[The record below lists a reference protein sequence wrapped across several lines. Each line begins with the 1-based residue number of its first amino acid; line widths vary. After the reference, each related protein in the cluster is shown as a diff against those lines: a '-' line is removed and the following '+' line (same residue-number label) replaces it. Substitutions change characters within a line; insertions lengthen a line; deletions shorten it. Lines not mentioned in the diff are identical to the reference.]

1 METLQA
7 INELKIETNK
17 IFYDKKTQILSVYI
31 LDFIFIGN
39 YKKNAKLGKVLDD
52 IYKSFGDTQ
61 LNRTNISFVDFV
73 TLTPIAEKTKLKNLN
88 LISKKEK
95 EDKKE
100 RATRIIEIEG
110 IGKTYG
116 KTMEEAGFF
125 DVESILG
132 LDRDGIKKLA
142 EKTKISEKLIDKWVE
157 HADLMRIDG
166 VGPEYAEVINEI
178 GISSVKE
185 LAQHNPNNVLDRIVK
200 LDNEKPDVFRKPP
213 TLNMIED
220 WIEEAKEKEVRI
232 IPEESTTLSEIA
244 KDDDLRKKSEK
255 AYDFKEKKSRILDA
269 PKAKKKERRPAPK
282 AMKYVADEE
291 AIDEDMFME
300 EADKFD
306 DAPSESYSSAPASP
320 PPPTRAPGGGPPKAA
335 RAILNG
341 LGGAPKAEE
350 EEKPSRAA
358 EPVSEEPQ
366 ETTYEINMGLQ
377 YYSVMM
383 EQSSYLFYVYL
394 SHKELKIVDEE
405 GKTVFETSFKIVTTK
420 KEPPIVTLKV
430 EGEGFEV
437 HPLYGKVEIKKD
449 AINPPVMIFSV
460 LPVKNKKR
468 TKKEKKMSERR
479 YLHVYIEYEDNVIN
493 HSVLSIIVQPKHFR
507 LDIGPFHLNIS
518 KKTAA
523 VISLLSVIV
532 AVASLLFTLIS
543 FSPTSTI
550 VDVMG
555 NFAPG
560 LGSIMFIAIFLITLF
575 KEGIRPLKEK
585 ISYFLNF
592 DNTGLI
598 K

>member
-61 LNRTNISFVDFV
+61 LNRENISFVDFV
-73 TLTPIAEKTKLKNLN
+73 TLTPISEKTKLKNLN

-100 RATRIIEIEG
+100 
-110 IGKTYG
+110 K
-116 KTMEEAGFF
+116 
-125 DVESILG
+125 
-132 LDRDGIKKLA
+132 
-142 EKTKISEKLIDKWVE
+142 
-157 HADLMRIDG
+157 
-166 VGPEYAEVINEI
+166 
-178 GISSVKE
+178 
-185 LAQHNPNNVLDRIVK
+185 
-200 LDNEKPDVFRKPP
+200 
-213 TLNMIED
+213 
-220 WIEEAKEKEVRI
+220 AKEKEIVI
-232 IPEESTTLSEIA
+232 ISEEPTTLSKNAIE
-244 KDDDLRKKSEK
+244 KDSRKKSGK
-255 AYDFKEKKSRILDA
+255 TYDFQEKKERMVDA
-269 PKAKKKERRPAPK
+269 PKAKKKGKRKESK
-282 AMKYVADEE
+282 AMKYLADEE
-291 AIDEDMFME
+291 SIDEDMFME
-300 EADKFD
+300 EDRKFG
-306 DAPSESYSSAPASP
+306 DAPSESFRSTP
-320 PPPTRAPGGGPPKAA
+320 PPPARPSVAPGGGPPKVARESVGGYGEAA
-335 RAILNG
+335 KLTATED
-341 LGGAPKAEE
+341 EE
-350 EEKPSRAA
+350 ESLLRRDEA
-358 EPVSEEPQ
+358 VSEEPQ
-366 ETTYEINMGLQ
+366 TTTYDINMGLQ

-420 KEPPIVTLKV
+420 KEPPIVDLKV

-437 HPLYGKVEIKKD
+437 HPLHGKVEIKKD

-460 LPVKNKKR
+460 LPVRKKDR
-468 TKKEKKMSERR
+468 TKKDKKLGERR
-479 YLHVYIEYEDNVIN
+479 YLHVYIEFEENIIN

-518 KKTAA
+518 KKVAV
-523 VISLLSVIV
+523 VISFLSVII
-532 AVASLLFTLIS
+532 AVGSLIYTLFSLD
-543 FSPTSTI
+543 PTSTA
-550 VDVMG
+550 VDFMG

-560 LGSIMFIAIFLITLF
+560 IGSIVFIVIFLITLF
-575 KEGIRPLKEK
+575 KEGIYPLKEK

>member
-7 INELKIETNK
+7 IKELKIETNK

-31 LDFIFIGN
+31 FDFVFIGN
-39 YKKNAKLGKVLDD
+39 YKKNAKIGKILDD
-52 IYKSFGDTQ
+52 IYNSLGDTQ
-61 LNRTNISFVDFV
+61 LNRMDISFVDFV
-73 TLTPIAEKTKLKNLN
+73 TLTPILEKTKLKNLN

-95 EDKKE
+95 EGKKE
-100 RATRIIEIEG
+100 
-110 IGKTYG
+110 K
-116 KTMEEAGFF
+116 
-125 DVESILG
+125 V
-132 LDRDGIKKLA
+132 
-142 EKTKISEKLIDKWVE
+142 
-157 HADLMRIDG
+157 
-166 VGPEYAEVINEI
+166 
-178 GISSVKE
+178 
-185 LAQHNPNNVLDRIVK
+185 
-200 LDNEKPDVFRKPP
+200 
-213 TLNMIED
+213 
-220 WIEEAKEKEVRI
+220 KEKEI
-232 IPEESTTLSEIA
+232 IKVSEVSTIISESA
-244 KDDDLRKKSEK
+244 KDKDSRKKSGK
-255 AYDFKEKKSRILDA
+255 AFDVKEKKRRSSDA
-269 PKAKKKERRPAPK
+269 PKAKRKEERPQPK

-291 AIDEDMFME
+291 SIDEDMFME
-300 EADKFD
+300 EASKFD
-306 DAPSESYSSAPASP
+306 DAPEEASSKTLSSAPASP

-335 RAILNG
+335 RDI
-341 LGGAPKAEE
+341 LGGYGEASKSEEE
-350 EEKPSRAA
+350 EEKLSRAA
-358 EPVSEEPQ
+358 EPVLEEPK

-394 SHKELKIVDEE
+394 SHKVLKIVDEE

-437 HPLYGKVEIKKD
+437 HPLFGNVEIKKD

-460 LPVKNKKR
+460 LPVKNRKR
-468 TKKEKKMSERR
+468 TKKEKKTSERR

-523 VISLLSVIV
+523 VVSLLSVIV

-550 VDVMG
+550 VDVIG

-560 LGSIMFIAIFLITLF
+560 LGSIVFIAIFLITLF

-585 ISYFLNF
+585 VSYFLNF
-592 DNTGLI
+592 DNAGLI

>member
-7 INELKIETNK
+7 IKELKIETNK

-31 LDFIFIGN
+31 FDFIFIGN
-39 YKKNAKLGKVLDD
+39 YKKNAKIGKILDD
-52 IYKSFGDTQ
+52 IHNSLGDPQ
-61 LNRTNISFVDFV
+61 LNRTNISIVDFV
-73 TLTPIAEKTKLKNLN
+73 TLTPILEKTKLQNLK
-88 LISKKEK
+88 LISKKIK

-100 RATRIIEIEG
+100 
-110 IGKTYG
+110 K
-116 KTMEEAGFF
+116 
-125 DVESILG
+125 
-132 LDRDGIKKLA
+132 
-142 EKTKISEKLIDKWVE
+142 
-157 HADLMRIDG
+157 
-166 VGPEYAEVINEI
+166 
-178 GISSVKE
+178 
-185 LAQHNPNNVLDRIVK
+185 
-200 LDNEKPDVFRKPP
+200 
-213 TLNMIED
+213 
-220 WIEEAKEKEVRI
+220 AKEKEI
-232 IPEESTTLSEIA
+232 IKVSEESTILSEIA
-244 KDDDLRKKSEK
+244 KDKDSRKKSGK
-255 AYDFKEKKSRILDA
+255 AFDVKEKKRHSSDA
-269 PKAKKKERRPAPK
+269 PKAKRKEERPQPK
-282 AMKYVADEE
+282 AMKYAADEE
-291 AIDEDMFME
+291 SIDEDMFME
-300 EADKFD
+300 EASKFD
-306 DAPSESYSSAPASP
+306 DAPEEASSKSLSSTPASP
-320 PPPTRAPGGGPPKAA
+320 SRPSIAPGGGPPKAA
-335 RAILNG
+335 RDV
-341 LGGAPKAEE
+341 LGGYGEAPKSEE

-358 EPVSEEPQ
+358 EPVPEEPQ

-420 KEPPIVTLKV
+420 KEPPIVNLKV

-468 TKKEKKMSERR
+468 TKKEKRTSERR

-523 VISLLSVIV
+523 VISFVSIIV
-532 AVASLLFTLIS
+532 AVASLIFTLIS
-543 FSPTSTI
+543 FDPSSTFVNSI
-550 VDVMG
+550 G

-560 LGSIMFIAIFLITLF
+560 IGSIVFIAIFLITLF
-575 KEGIRPLKEK
+575 KEGIYPLKEK